1 MKKVLRLASAM
12 ECADGDKKDLV
23 YWNALAVV
31 NKIVF
36 TSPEAMVEFA
46 GEKIKPRR
54 LSKPFG
60 HIQIYIHLKGQLG
73 DLFSFALGNQ
83 KSPIANHVTTLC
95 KVCEI
100 KSLTTQALSQL

>member
-1 MKKVLRLASAM
+1 MDQLLATEAEIIPSSIFVLLPCSLSKGIFNALKKVLRLASAM

-54 LSKPFG
+54 LSKPFE
-60 HIQIYIHLKGQLG
+60 HIQIYIR
-73 DLFSFALGNQ
+73 
-83 KSPIANHVTTLC
+83 T
-95 KVCEI
+95 
-100 KSLTTQALSQL
+100 